1 MHYRV
6 LQNMHLALNV
16 LTSEDRESA
25 RLLLA
30 EKEEMRKAEGRSALE
45 HLRRLQDGTRLS
57 VDTSNIHLETLRCL
71 RTINSLFASVAYPI
85 LDDARTDGPA

>member
-1 MHYRV
+1 
-6 LQNMHLALNV
+6 MHLALNV